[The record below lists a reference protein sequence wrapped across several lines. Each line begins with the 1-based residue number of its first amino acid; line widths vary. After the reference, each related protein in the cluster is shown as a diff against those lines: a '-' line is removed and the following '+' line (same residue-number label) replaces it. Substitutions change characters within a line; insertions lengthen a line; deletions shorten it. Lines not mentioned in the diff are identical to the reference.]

1 MRSNAPPAAK
11 SSSSSEISM
20 RRCSPPSKCRRP
32 TGSPIEFCWGAA
44 RAAADGSYP
53 WRRPFCSPLGWL
65 PSGRASGPPISSGWK
80 RSRTWPTSRGHSRLS
95 TRCRAVFSS
104 RCFPSRAW
112 RPCVRWGKSSTCAYA
127 RWPVNGAPPGPAHI
141 RRTRDDLPAARLP
154 RCASPIGYARR
165 RHGGDRHSR
174 RSRGARDRRGEPGP
188 RARLDEVVSSE
199 LTSGSLAK
207 PRISAPAP
215 ENDSFV
221 IAAWAC
227 GKASQV
233 EWCCAGNGRFRSGQ
247 DTVQHRRKQ

>member
-127 RWPVNGAPPGPAHI
+127 RWPVNWRATWSCAHPTDPSGSRKI
-141 RRTRDDLPAARLP
+141 VDLDVHRQSVTQGDGMAAIAIPAARGALAIVA
-154 RCASPIGYARR
+154 AS
-165 RHGGDRHSR
+165 
-174 RSRGARDRRGEPGP
+174 
-188 RARLDEVVSSE
+188 LDHALA
-199 LTSGSLAK
+199 LTK
-207 PRISAPAP
+207 
-215 ENDSFV
+215 SFRP
-221 IAAWAC
+221 
-227 GKASQV
+227 S
-233 EWCCAGNGRFRSGQ
+233 
-247 DTVQHRRKQ
+247 